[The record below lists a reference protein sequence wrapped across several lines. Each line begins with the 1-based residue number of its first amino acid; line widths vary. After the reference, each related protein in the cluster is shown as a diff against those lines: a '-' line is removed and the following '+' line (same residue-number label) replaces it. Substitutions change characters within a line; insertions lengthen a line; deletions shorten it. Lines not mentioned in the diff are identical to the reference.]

1 MIFVTDTISINE
13 DEIELHFIRSSG
25 PGGQHVNKVSS
36 AVQLRFDAVRS
47 LSLPAEVRHRLV
59 KIAGNRMTKDGV
71 LVIEAHQFRTQEQN
85 RQDAIYRL
93 SELIRKASHRP
104 KPRRKTSPTRGSKER
119 RLEGKRRRSTTKRMR
134 APRNVEEGQS

>member
-36 AVQLRFDAVRS
+36 AVQLRFDAVHS
-47 LSLPAEVRHRLV
+47 LSLPAEVRQRLV
-59 KIAGNRMTKDGV
+59 KIAGNRVTKDGV
-71 LVIEAHQFRTQEQN
+71 LVIEARQFRTQEQN
-85 RQDAIYRL
+85 RQDAVNRL

-104 KPRRKTSPTRGSKER
+104 KPRRKTAPTKGSKER
-119 RLEGKRRRSTTKRMR
+119 RLEVKRRRSATKRLR
-134 APRNVEEGQS
+134 APGNTGETT